1 MEAKL
6 KWEWRVNLF
15 FKLLNTREADFEPL
29 KPIPF
34 HLNSKINRMSKSP
47 IENTTGPLLH
57 IVFFWLKEPEN
68 QEHRAQFETAIK
80 KLIATNPQAI
90 ANHLGGPAASEKRA
104 VVDNSFTY
112 CYTMS
117 FPSLEAQNAYQT
129 DPTHELF
136 IEEASPLWER
146 VLVSDSLSLS

>member
-1 MEAKL
+1 MSPQKQA
-6 KWEWRVNLF
+6 LF
-15 FKLLNTREADFEPL
+15 GQEINNPKAYFVKKFNFKGQYSS
-29 KPIPF
+29 I
-34 HLNSKINRMSKSP
+34 HLNFKINRMSKPP

-117 FPSLEAQNAYQT
+117 FPSLEAQNEYQT

-146 VLVSDSLSLS
+146 VLVSDSLALS